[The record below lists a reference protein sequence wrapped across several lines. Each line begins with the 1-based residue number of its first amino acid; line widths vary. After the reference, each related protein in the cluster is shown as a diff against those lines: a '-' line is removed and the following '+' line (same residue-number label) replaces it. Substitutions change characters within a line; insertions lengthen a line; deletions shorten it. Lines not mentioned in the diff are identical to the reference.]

1 MVSAP
6 RQFAAR
12 FLHDQARPGDFA
24 EHRLERDPGFTA
36 LLPVDRRLAQEL
48 ILGILRWRAT
58 LDWLIAQ
65 RTDGRPQKPT
75 LQNLLRL
82 GLYQLFWLDRIPDH
96 AAVND
101 TVTLARELGFGP
113 QSGFINA
120 LLRGFARDRDATRRR
135 LLELRQTDPAAG
147 WSFPRWLVDRW
158 ADRMDSEEL
167 AAFCQWNNTPPK
179 TFARVNT
186 LKLTARDLA
195 ETWLHE
201 GVDFAEGR
209 FDWVEAGSVFE
220 LESFPSLASL
230 ESFQSGGF
238 YLQDPST
245 LLAVRMLDPQPG
257 EAILDL
263 CAAPG
268 GKTTYMAQ
276 LMNNTGRITAHD
288 PAPGR
293 LALVAENCARL
304 GITCVTPCGD
314 LGGAQPEYDRIL
326 VDAPCSNT
334 GVLRRRVELRWRL
347 EPTEFARLA
356 AVQLELLESA
366 AHRLKPGGVMVYSTC
381 SLEADENAQVVA
393 QFLRRHPEFSQDAE
407 KALHPL
413 RDGVDGAYVAR
424 LRGPSSSARPGSATS
439 RPV

>member
-24 EHRLERDPGFTA
+24 EHRLERDPGFTT

-48 ILGILRWRAT
+48 ILGVLRWRAT

-120 LLRGFARDRDATRRR
+120 ILRGYARDREATRRR
-135 LLELRQTDPAAG
+135 LLELRQSDPAAG
-147 WSFPRWLVDRW
+147 WSFPAWLVERW
-158 ADRMDSEEL
+158 ADRMDSEAL
-167 AAFCQWNNTPPK
+167 AAFCRWNNTPPK

-186 LKLTARDLA
+186 LKISPRDLA
-195 ETWLHE
+195 ETWLQE
-201 GVDFAEGR
+201 GVDFAEGQ
-209 FDWVEAGSVFE
+209 FDWVGAGTVFE

-245 LLAVRMLDPQPG
+245 LLAVQLLDPQPG

-268 GKTTYMAQ
+268 GKTTFMAQ
-276 LMNNTGRITAHD
+276 LMQNTGRITAHD
-288 PAPGR
+288 PAVAR
-293 LALVAENCARL
+293 LGLVEENCARL
-304 GITCVTPCGD
+304 GITCVTPSSE
-314 LGGAQPEYDRIL
+314 LGEAQPEYDRIL

-347 EPTEFARLA
+347 EPSEFARLA
-356 AVQLELLESA
+356 AVQLALLESA
-366 AHRLKPGGVMVYSTC
+366 ARRLKPGGVLVYSTC
-381 SLEADENAQVVA
+381 SLESEENAQVVDR
-393 QFLRRHPEFSQDAE
+393 FLTDHPGFIRETE
-407 KALHPL
+407 RALHPL
-413 RDGVDGAYVAR
+413 REGVDGAYVTR
-424 LRGPSSSARPGSATS
+424 LRGPGSSTS
-439 RPV
+439 PTSSTSSPV

>member
-36 LLPVDRRLAQEL
+36 LLPIDRRLAQEL
-48 ILGILRWRAT
+48 ILGVLRWRAT

-135 LLELRQTDPAAG
+135 LLDLRQTDPATG
-147 WSFPRWLVDRW
+147 WSFPSWLVDRW
-158 ADRMDSEEL
+158 ADRMDSDSL

-186 LKLTARDLA
+186 LKMTAQDLA
-195 ETWLHE
+195 ESWLHE
-201 GVDFAEGR
+201 GVDFAEGQ
-209 FDWVEAGSVFE
+209 FAWVEPGTVFE

-230 ESFQSGGF
+230 DSFQAGGF

-257 EAILDL
+257 ETILDL

-268 GKTTYMAQ
+268 GKTTFMAQ
-276 LMNNTGRITAHD
+276 LMGDTGRITAHD
-288 PAPGR
+288 PAAGR
-293 LALVAENCARL
+293 LTLVEENCARL
-304 GITCVTPCGD
+304 GITCVTARSE
-314 LGGAQPEYDRIL
+314 LGESLPEYDRIL

-347 EPTEFARLA
+347 ESTEFARLA
-356 AVQLELLESA
+356 AIQLELLESA
-366 AHRLKPGGVMVYSTC
+366 ARRLKPGGVLVYSTC
-381 SLEADENAQVVA
+381 SLEADENSQVVT
-393 QFLRRHPEFSQDAE
+393 QFLRRHPEFTREAE
-407 KALHPL
+407 RALHPL

-424 LRGPSSSARPGSATS
+424 LRASDSSARPDSATS
-439 RPV
+439 SPL

>member
-48 ILGILRWRAT
+48 ILGVLRWRAT

-147 WSFPRWLVDRW
+147 WSFPGWLVERW
-158 ADRMDSEEL
+158 ADRMDSEAL
-167 AAFCQWNNTPPK
+167 AAFCLWNNTPPK

-186 LKLTARDLA
+186 LKISPRDLA

-201 GVDFAEGR
+201 GVDFAEGQ
-209 FDWVEAGSVFE
+209 FNWVEAGSVFE

-257 EAILDL
+257 ETILDL

-268 GKTTYMAQ
+268 GKTTFMAQ
-276 LMNNTGRITAHD
+276 LMQNTGRITAHD
-288 PAPGR
+288 PAVGR
-293 LALVAENCARL
+293 LALVEENCARL
-304 GITCVTPCGD
+304 GITCVTPCGE
-314 LGGAQPEYDRIL
+314 LGEAQPEYDRIL

-366 AHRLKPGGVMVYSTC
+366 ARRLKPGGVLVYSTC

-393 QFLRRHPEFSQDAE
+393 QFLTRHPEFSRE
-407 KALHPL
+407 SERALHPL

-424 LRGPSSSARPGSATS
+424 LRGPGSSASPSSGTS
-439 RPV
+439 SPV

>member
-48 ILGILRWRAT
+48 ILGVLRWRAT

-147 WSFPRWLVDRW
+147 WSFPSWLVERW

-201 GVDFAEGR
+201 GVDFVEGR

-276 LMNNTGRITAHD
+276 LMNDTGRITAHD